1 MKYISSFKL
10 ILPQA
15 FSILMEIEFSLEC
28 LNNPNSDACNIFKLL
43 IISSPLLPHSR
54 KNKHTHMLDDL
65 FWVGFWKGRG
75 YQEKKVT
82 KKQKH
87 NKNSKKK
94 GFGRPTLG
102 WGRGEG
108 SPMHCFLFC
117 FFLQI
122 ADSRWL
128 TWQWNSQ
135 CNRKKGRPWGGRV
148 SYMLYPLYIDMI
160 YVYTHYKVY
169 SIYVLK

>member
-1 MKYISSFKL
+1 
-10 ILPQA
+10 
-15 FSILMEIEFSLEC
+15 MEIEFSLEC

-94 GFGRPTLG
+94 VLG
-102 WGRGEG
+102 DLLWDGEG
-108 SPMHCFLFC
+108 EKALQCIVFC
-117 FFLQI
+117 FVFF
-122 ADSRWL
+122 ADSR
-128 TWQWNSQ
+128 
-135 CNRKKGRPWGGRV
+135 
-148 SYMLYPLYIDMI
+148 
-160 YVYTHYKVY
+160 
-169 SIYVLK
+169 